1 MRELFNNSS
10 RERRREEKA
19 EKGEEL
25 RVGICIV
32 SSFESSKWWLFSN
45 VFFSR
50 TRLRRRTREGTSFE
64 KLEWHLK
71 RHEKKFKMRMRE

>member
-1 MRELFNNSS
+1 MKELFTNSS

-32 SSFESSKWWLFSN
+32 SSFESSKWWLFFN
-45 VFFSR
+45 VFFFC
-50 TRLRRRTREGTSFE
+50 TRLRRTRGRTSFE

-71 RHEKKFKMRMRE
+71 RHEKEFKRRTRE